1 MSDIAPSSAPAE
13 NTAATTDTSTPATPG
28 DGGAAPAP
36 AGGAEAPS
44 LHPAWAKTLDEAG
57 IPDMLRPKLI
67 EQIQRSE
74 RESQAAIEQARA
86 GSIDPTWKQFVD
98 SAAGAGATPEA
109 LVGAYNAAQAIQ
121 ADPIAFHAQLT
132 QQIDQLVEAGV
143 LTRAQANEQKQT
155 VDDAVASALDGDDPI
170 QKELA
175 ELKQWRAQ
183 QEANAQR
190 QQTEAQQRAA
200 QEEAQQYAA
209 EFHTQLRTQ
218 LAAAAGMTE
227 QDFGTD
233 DNARQFYQ
241 TVGRLAESVLANDPT
256 DQITPQQAVQQALGA
271 LGPLVEANKR
281 QTAPAQQQTPG
292 IPAFSAAAGSAA
304 VPAPAAQKFAND
316 DQRIQAMLAEAA
328 RQQGLA

>member
-1 MSDIAPSSAPAE
+1 MSDFAPEATQETTSAPAV
-13 NTAATTDTSTPATPG
+13 TTG
-28 DGGAAPAP
+28 DSVAAPAP
-36 AGGAEAPS
+36 AGGAGEGTQAPA
-44 LHPAWAKTLDEAG
+44 LHPSWEKTLDEAG
-57 IPDMLRPKLI
+57 IPDMLRPKLV

-86 GSIDPTWKQFVD
+86 ASIDPAWKQFVD

-143 LTRAQANEQKQT
+143 LTRAQAAEQKQT
-155 VDDAVASALDGDDPI
+155 VDDAVSSALDGDDPI

-190 QQTEAQQRAA
+190 QQTETQQRAA
-200 QEEAQQYAA
+200 QAEAQQYAA
-209 EFHTQLRTQ
+209 EFHTQLRSQ
-218 LAAAAGMTE
+218 LAAATGIAE
-227 QDFGTD
+227 QEFGTD
-233 DNARQFYQ
+233 QAARGFYQ

-256 DQITPQQAVQQALGA
+256 DQITPEQAVQQALGS

-281 QTAPAQQQTPG
+281 QAAPAQPQVPG
-292 IPAFSAAAGSAA
+292 FPAFSAASGSAA
-304 VPAPAAQKFAND
+304 VPAPTAQKFEND
-316 DQRIQAMLAEAA
+316 DQRIAAMLAEAA
-328 RQQGLA
+328 RQQGVA